1 MSLTLKIGIAGLGTV
16 GAGVVKII
24 DQHAAMLSARC
35 GRDLVVTSVSA
46 RDRGKKRGI
55 DLSNFAWLDDPAKLA
70 TATNVD
76 VVVEV
81 IGGSEG
87 PALDLVTAAIAAGK
101 SVVTANKALIAR
113 HGAALGTAAEAAG
126 VALNFEAAVAGG
138 IPVIKLL
145 REGLAANANDHV
157 FGILNGTCN
166 YILTEMEKTGR
177 DFNDV
182 LADAQALGYAEADPT
197 FDVDGIDTA
206 HKLAILA
213 SVAFGA
219 VVDFKSVYTEGI
231 RQISA
236 EDIQFAAELG
246 YRIKLLGIAR
256 LYNGAIEQRVH
267 PCMVPLDTAIAHVDG
282 VTNAVVIEGDRAGRT
297 VIEGQG
303 AGEGP
308 TASSVVADI
317 MDIARGVLSPPFGH
331 PSDQLHLFR
340 PLEQD
345 NHEGRYYI
353 RLEVLD
359 QSGVMADI
367 TAVLRD
373 QEVSVASF
381 IQRGRAPG
389 EQVSVVILTHTAGE
403 GCMKQSLELIE
414 SLDSVVEPPRMIR
427 IKHL

>member
-1 MSLTLKIGIAGLGTV
+1 VTALLKVGIAGLGTV
-16 GAGVVKII
+16 GSGVLKILQ
-24 DQHAAMLSARC
+24 QHGDMLSARC
-35 GRDLVVTSVSA
+35 GSNLVVTSVSA
-46 RDRGKKRGI
+46 RDRNKDRGL
-55 DLSNFAWLDDPAKLA
+55 DLDGIAWCENPVDLA
-70 TATNVD
+70 SADVD

-81 IGGSEG
+81 MGGSDG
-87 PALDLVTAAIAAGK
+87 PAKDLVADAIAAGK
-101 SVVTANKALIAR
+101 SVVTANKALIAL
-113 HGAALGTAAEAAG
+113 HGHELGAAAEQAN

-138 IPVIKLL
+138 IPVIKML
-145 REGLAANANDHV
+145 REGLAANVNDHV

-177 DFNDV
+177 DFDDV

-213 SVAFGA
+213 SVTFGTTL
-219 VVDFKSVYTEGI
+219 DFESVYVEGI

-236 EDIQFAAELG
+236 ADIQFAAELG

-256 LYNGAIEQRVH
+256 LSEEGIEQRVH

-282 VTNAVVIEGDRAGRT
+282 VTNAVVVDGDRAGRT

-308 TASSVVADI
+308 TASSVVSDI
-317 MDIARGVLSPPFGH
+317 MDIARGLISAPFGH
-331 PSDQLHLFR
+331 PGAQLRTPQVLESDRHS
-340 PLEQD
+340 
-345 NHEGRYYI
+345 GRYYI
-353 RLEVLD
+353 RLEVID
-359 QSGVMADI
+359 QPGVMADI
-367 TAVLRD
+367 TEILRD
-373 QEVSVASF
+373 QDLSLASF

-389 EQVSVVILTHTAGE
+389 EQVSVVILTHTTDE
-403 GCMKQSLELIE
+403 GRMAQSLGLIE
-414 SLDSVVEPPRMIR
+414 GLDSVIEPPRMIR

>member
-1 MSLTLKIGIAGLGTV
+1 VTQTLNIAIAGLGTV
-16 GAGVVKII
+16 GAGVLKILN
-24 DQHAAMLSARC
+24 QHADMLSARC
-35 GRDLVVTSVSA
+35 GRALVVTSVSA
-46 RDRGKKRGI
+46 RDRNKDRGV
-55 DLSNFAWLDDPAKLA
+55 DLSGLDWFEDPVELA
-70 TATNVD
+70 TAANVD

-87 PALDLVTAAIAAGK
+87 AAKDLVAAAIAEGK
-101 SVVTANKALIAR
+101 SVVTANKALIAH
-113 HGAALGTAAEAAG
+113 HGADLGAAAEGAG

-177 DFNDV
+177 SFDEV

-219 VVDFKSVYTEGI
+219 AVDFGSVYTDGI
-231 RQISA
+231 REISA
-236 EDIQFAAELG
+236 EDIEFAAELG

-256 LYNGAIEQRVH
+256 LNDGGIEQRVH

-282 VTNAVVIEGDRAGRT
+282 VTNAVVIDGDRAGRT

-317 MDIARGVLSPPFGH
+317 MDIARGVVCPPFGH
-331 PSDQLHLFR
+331 PSDQLRLL
-340 PLEQD
+340 PTLEQD
-345 NHEGRYYI
+345 SHEGRYYI

-359 QSGVMADI
+359 QPGVMADI
-367 TAVLRD
+367 TAILRD

-389 EQVSVVILTHTAGE
+389 EQVSVVILTHTTNE
-403 GCMKQSLELIE
+403 GRMNGSLGLIE
-414 SLDSVVEPPRMIR
+414 SLDSVIEPPKMIR

>member
-1 MSLTLKIGIAGLGTV
+1 
-16 GAGVVKII
+16 
-24 DQHAAMLSARC
+24 
-35 GRDLVVTSVSA
+35 
-46 RDRGKKRGI
+46 
-55 DLSNFAWLDDPAKLA
+55 
-70 TATNVD
+70 
-76 VVVEV
+76 
-81 IGGSEG
+81 
-87 PALDLVTAAIAAGK
+87 
-101 SVVTANKALIAR
+101 
-113 HGAALGTAAEAAG
+113 
-126 VALNFEAAVAGG
+126 
-138 IPVIKLL
+138 
-145 REGLAANANDHV
+145 V

-177 DFNDV
+177 GFDEV

-219 VVDFKSVYTEGI
+219 AVDFGSVYTEGI
-231 RQISA
+231 REISA
-236 EDIQFAAELG
+236 EDIEFAAELG

-256 LYNGAIEQRVH
+256 LNDGGIEQRVH

-282 VTNAVVIEGDRAGRT
+282 VTNAVVIDGDRAGRT

-317 MDIARGVLSPPFGH
+317 MDIARGVVCPPFGH
-331 PSDQLHLFR
+331 PSDQLRLL
-340 PLEQD
+340 PTLEQD
-345 NHEGRYYI
+345 SHEGRYYI

-359 QSGVMADI
+359 QPGVMADI
-367 TAVLRD
+367 TAILRD

-389 EQVSVVILTHTAGE
+389 EQVSVVILTHTTNE
-403 GCMKQSLELIE
+403 GRMNSSLGLIE
-414 SLDSVVEPPRMIR
+414 SLDSVIEPPKMIR